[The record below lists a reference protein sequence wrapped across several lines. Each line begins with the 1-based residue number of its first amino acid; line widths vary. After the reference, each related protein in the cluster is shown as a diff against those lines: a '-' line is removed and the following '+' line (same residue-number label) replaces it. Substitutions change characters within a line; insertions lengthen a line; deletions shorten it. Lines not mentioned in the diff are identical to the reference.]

1 MEKGFGKKM
10 DRSEMPRIVPQAKA
24 GEFDAPGAND
34 FQIVSGSHG
43 YLLEVEPRFHTVRR
57 VEKVEALEEI
67 QYEATSLPAHSTC

>member
-34 FQIVSGSHG
+34 FQIVSGSPWMAARDGHRHMSN
-43 YLLEVEPRFHTVRR
+43 VVPN
-57 VEKVEALEEI
+57 
-67 QYEATSLPAHSTC
+67 